1 MKDCVDQLDA
11 HLKLRQVGNLVLF
24 FSKSSSGS
32 FFNPAFHPPKETCIV
47 MNLCLKIRETHFS
60 ITPSVKYMQY
70 VTKILEIS
78 VIEVQQNI

>member
-32 FFNPAFHPPKETCIV
+32 FFNPFLPKETCI
-47 MNLCLKIRETHFS
+47 LHSLKIRKTHFS